1 MNQYHLISK
10 IFATVLL
17 ILFTVSSC
25 DDEFLEPVNEN
36 QLSPDTFWQSAD
48 DARKA
53 IVGAYSPIST
63 VFGWG
68 RMMILHTVY
77 RSDVVDP
84 FAFQGVTT
92 DASNFSINPNFGR
105 LNEIWGE
112 FWKTIFRT
120 NLIFEN
126 LPNIEDPNFSDEERN
141 TILGEAHFLRA
152 FQYFYLVSMFRN
164 VPLLTEPP
172 AGLEE
177 VTAAPADPAAV
188 WEQIIADLKQAQ
200 SLLPAEWSADN
211 AGRATS
217 GAATAMLG
225 KTYLYRAGIE
235 NNAGDYALA
244 AAEFKKVIDSG
255 LYSLVPDYS
264 DNFNAAGENN
274 SESIFEIQFD
284 DNGLAWGADNP
295 ETLRAAAWEPD
306 MAPPPFTSQ
315 NGFEINDWA
324 YERFLETPTVDN
336 NIDPRAF
343 STFIWNYPDATI
355 YQENF
360 ADAYA
365 TNLDFVGGRKY
376 LDFETPDKPQSDFG
390 FAGFPSVINWRL
402 IRYADV
408 LLMYAEAENEA
419 NGPSPAVFDALNEVR
434 QRANM
439 PTITGLGQD
448 ALREAIRN
456 ERVLELSLEGTR
468 YYDLLRW
475 GLIPERFT
483 NNPQFRENTGGVFYQ
498 PGREYLP
505 IPQSE
510 IATNPLY
517 PQNPGY
523 I

>member
-1 MNQYHLISK
+1 MKRYSLVSK
-10 IFATVLL
+10 MITAVLL
-17 ILFTVSSC
+17 LLFTVSSC
-25 DDEFLEPVNEN
+25 DNSFLEPANEN
-36 QLSPDTFWQSAD
+36 ELSPDTFWQSAD

-53 IVGAYSPIST
+53 IVGAYSPLST

-92 DASNFSINPNFGR
+92 DASNFSINPTFAR
-105 LNEIWGE
+105 LNETWGE
-112 FWKTIFRT
+112 FWKTIFRA
-120 NLIFEN
+120 NLVLEN
-126 LPNIEDPNFSDEERN
+126 LPTIEDPNLSEEERS
-141 TILGEAHFLRA
+141 ILEGEAYFLRA
-152 FQYFYLVSMFRN
+152 FQYFNLVIMFRN
-164 VPLLTEPP
+164 VPLLTKPP
-172 AGLEE
+172 AGLDE
-177 VTAAPADPAAV
+177 VTTAPAEPAAV
-188 WEQIIADLKQAQ
+188 WERIIADLQQAQ
-200 SLLPAEWSADN
+200 SLLPTDWDGDN

-217 GAATAMLG
+217 GAATALLG
-225 KTYLYRAGIE
+225 KTYLYRAGID
-235 NNAGDYALA
+235 NVSGDYALA
-244 AAEFKKVIDSG
+244 AAEFKKLIDAG
-255 LYSLVPDYS
+255 IYELVPDYA

-274 SESIFEIQFD
+274 EESIFEIQFD
-284 DNGLAWGADNP
+284 NNGLAWGADNP
-295 ETLRAAAWEPD
+295 ETLRSAAWEPD

-324 YERFLETPTVDN
+324 YNKFLETPTTN
-336 NIDPRAF
+336 GSIDPRTF

-355 YQENF
+355 YQEKF

-376 LDFETPDKPQSDFG
+376 LDFETPGKPQSDFG

-402 IRYADV
+402 IRFADV

-419 NGPSPAVFDALNEVR
+419 NGPSAAALEALNRVR
-434 QRANM
+434 RRATM
-439 PTITGLGQD
+439 PEYTGLDQSG
-448 ALREAIRN
+448 LREAIRN
-456 ERVLELSLEGTR
+456 ERILELSLEATR

-475 GLIPERFT
+475 GLIPDRFVD
-483 NNPQFRENTGGVFYQ
+483 NPLFRENMGGVFYQ

-523 I
+523 L

>member
-1 MNQYHLISK
+1 MKRYNIIPK
-10 IFATVLL
+10 V
-17 ILFTVSSC
+17 LFTVLVLFFTATSC
-25 DDEFLEPVNEN
+25 DDEFLEPVNQNE
-36 QLSPDTFWQSAD
+36 LSPTTFWETAD

-53 IVGAYSPIST
+53 IVGAYSPLST

-126 LPNIEDPNFSDEERN
+126 LPNIEDPNFSEEERN
-141 TILGEAHFLRA
+141 TILGEAHYLRA
-152 FQYFYLVSMFRN
+152 FQYFYLVTMFRN
-164 VPLLTEPP
+164 VPLLTESP

-177 VTAAPADPAAV
+177 ITAAPAAPADV
-188 WEQIIADLKQAQ
+188 WALIISDLQTAQ
-200 SLLPAEWSADN
+200 QLLPDTWSDDN
-211 AGRATS
+211 VGRATS

-235 NNAGDYALA
+235 GSSGDYALA
-244 AAEFKKVIDSG
+244 AAELKKVIDSG
-255 LYSLVPDYS
+255 LYDLVPDYA

-274 SESIFEIQFD
+274 IESIFEIQFD

-324 YERFLETPTVDN
+324 FEKFLETPDN
-336 NIDPRAF
+336 DGNIDVRAY
-343 STFIWNYPDATI
+343 STFIWNYPGATI

-360 ADAYA
+360 VDAYA
-365 TNLDFVGGRKY
+365 TNPDFVGGRKY

-390 FAGFPSVINWRL
+390 FAGFPSVINWRT
-402 IRYADV
+402 IRFADV

-419 NGPSPAVFDALNEVR
+419 NGPSAAVYATLNRVR
-434 QRANM
+434 NRANM
-439 PTITGLGQD
+439 PEISNLDQD

-456 ERVLELSLEGTR
+456 ERVLEHSLEGTR

-475 GLIPERFT
+475 GQIPDRFT
-483 NNPQFRENTGGVFYQ
+483 NNEQFRANTGGVFYQ

-510 IATNPLY
+510 IATNTLY

-523 I
+523 L

>member
-1 MNQYHLISK
+1 
-10 IFATVLL
+10 
-17 ILFTVSSC
+17 
-25 DDEFLEPVNEN
+25 
-36 QLSPDTFWQSAD
+36 
-48 DARKA
+48 
-53 IVGAYSPIST
+53 
-63 VFGWG
+63 
-68 RMMILHTVY
+68 
-77 RSDVVDP
+77 
-84 FAFQGVTT
+84 
-92 DASNFSINPNFGR
+92 
-105 LNEIWGE
+105 
-112 FWKTIFRT
+112 
-120 NLIFEN
+120 
-126 LPNIEDPNFSDEERN
+126 
-141 TILGEAHFLRA
+141 
-152 FQYFYLVSMFRN
+152 MFRN

-235 NNAGDYALA
+235 NNPSDYALA

-274 SESIFEIQFD
+274 AESIFEIQFD
-284 DNGLAWGADNP
+284 NNGLAWGADNP

-324 YERFLETPTVDN
+324 FERFLETPTVDN

-343 STFIWNYPDATI
+343 STFIWNYPGAKI

-402 IRYADV
+402 LRYADV

-434 QRANM
+434 QRVNM

-483 NNPQFRENTGGVFYQ
+483 NNPQFRDNTGGVFYQ